1 MVEGEHLCIVFP
13 NSCVV
18 SKILGKCKKK
28 VFQFLFS
35 VFFFYNIDR
44 KIKLFIKLSIVTLI
58 KTLRNCTLLVILYQS
73 VSQLSP
79 VHRVR
84 ISAILRALQKNSGF
98 LECIQSIPINSI
110 SSQILFMKSKVIH
123 DYGSF
128 SKMCFCWVSCIC
140 RISAVKTNDP

>member
-73 VSQLSP
+73 E
-79 VHRVR
+79 
-84 ISAILRALQKNSGF
+84 SAISSSSSQNFSNFQSSSKKLCF

-110 SSQILFMKSKVIH
+110 SSQILFKKSKVIH
-123 DYGSF
+123 DYGGF
-128 SKMCFCWVSCIC
+128 SKMCFCRVSCIC
-140 RISAVKTNDP
+140 RLSAVKTNDP